1 MIRASLFAKALL
13 AKGRDS
19 LNDLFLKPI
28 GGFLIMLAAGL
39 LLMGADATDGV
50 ALFEKGDLHAAQQV
64 LSNAVAQKPDDPRTL
79 YYLGRT
85 YLALE
90 DAERALR
97 HLTRAV
103 ELDPGN
109 ADYYFWLGV
118 NYWALLD
125 LDRELAAYDKALTID
140 PNFLPAHVYAGH
152 NQLDRGQWETAL
164 VHYTTVLQ
172 AVPTHAEALYNA
184 GLALKALDRE
194 EEART
199 VWRRYLQHHRTDR
212 LAVEAARNLNSISDF
227 SYRPFPVG
235 KRFIVGPSPGFKA
248 GVTELAPALAATL
261 AEIGRLIKDQDDVVL
276 HIVAFVKDNEQLAAR
291 RARAAKDYIAEKF
304 PEIESRRVRTSW
316 FGQAETIQT
325 GKRNDSLEA
334 SIKLFTAKASGNNQ

>member
-1 MIRASLFAKALL
+1 MFKQNLFFKKSLSRGLKSPNRLLLRPTGVLL
-13 AKGRDS
+13 A
-19 LNDLFLKPI
+19 I
-28 GGFLIMLAAGL
+28 LAAGL

-50 ALFEKGDLHAAQQV
+50 ALFEKGDFHAARKV
-64 LSNAVAQKPDDPRTL
+64 LSNAVAQKPDDSRKL

-90 DAERALR
+90 DAEHALR

-103 ELDPGN
+103 ELDSGN

-125 LDRELAAYDKALTID
+125 LDRELAAYDKALAID
-140 PNFLPAHVYAGH
+140 PNYLPAHVYAGH

-172 AVPTHAEALYNA
+172 AMPAHPEALYNT

-212 LAVEAARNLNSISDF
+212 LAAEAARNLNGIGDF
-227 SYRPFPVG
+227 SYRLFPVG

-248 GVTELAPALAATL
+248 GQADIVPAMAETL
-261 AEIGRLIKDQDDVVL
+261 AEIGRLVQTQDDVIL
-276 HIVAFVKDNEQLAAR
+276 HIVAFERDDEKLAAR
-291 RARAAKDYIAEKF
+291 RAQAAKGYIIENF
-304 PEIESRRVRTSW
+304 PEIVPRRVRTSW

-325 GKRNDSLEA
+325 GDRNDSLEA
-334 SIKLFTAKASGNNQ
+334 SIKIFTAKASGNSQ

>member
-1 MIRASLFAKALL
+1 MIRANLFAKASLVMG
-13 AKGRDS
+13 KNP
-19 LNDLFLKPI
+19 LNDLLLKPI
-28 GGFLIMLAAGL
+28 GGLIVILAAGL
-39 LLMGADATDGV
+39 LLMGADLTDGV
-50 ALFEKGDLHAAQQV
+50 ALFEKGDFRAARQV
-64 LSNAVAQKPDDPRTL
+64 LSNAVTQKPDDPQMA

-90 DAERALR
+90 DPDRALS

-103 ELDPGN
+103 ELEPGN

-125 LDRELAAYDKALTID
+125 LDRELAAYDKALALD
-140 PNFLPAHVYAGH
+140 PNYLPAHVYAGH

-172 AVPTHAEALYNA
+172 ARPAHAEALYNA
-184 GLALKALDRE
+184 GLALNALDRQA
-194 EEART
+194 EARA

-212 LAVEAARNLNSISDF
+212 MAAEAARNLNGIGDF

-248 GVTELAPALAATL
+248 GGTELAPALAATL
-261 AEIGRLIKDQDDVVL
+261 AEIGRLVQTQDEVVL

-291 RARAAKDYIAEKF
+291 RARAAKDYIAENF
-304 PEIESRRVRTSW
+304 PEIVSRRVRISW
-316 FGQAETIQT
+316 FGQAETTQA
-325 GKRNDSLEA
+325 GKRNSSIEA
-334 SIKLFTAKASGNNQ
+334 SIKLFTAKSSGNSQ